1 MKTSNIVED
10 TIRELEDF
18 LNDYSYPPEKDNKN
32 SHLNGYEIKTSH
44 HGDIMISS
52 FESEAIQYVVQNFRY
67 TYSIGHLYNC
77 GKGQIDEND
86 ISRGFYRENVT
97 PDFHEFEKT
106 MLQKIRDGSSTS
118 AVTSDGPPSYSVN
131 LCVESAT
138 EDIVQQARN
147 AGKKIMFWFPCTSRP
162 GFEDCVDSLQNALQ
176 LKPDVICTNRPDI
189 LATILNRTKK

>member
-18 LNDYSYPPEKDNKN
+18 LNHYSSTAEMDNKN
-32 SHLNGYEIKTSH
+32 SHFNGDGIKNSH

-52 FESEAIQYVVQNFRY
+52 FESEAIQYVVRNFRCK
-67 TYSIGHLYNC
+67 YSIGHLYNR

-106 MLQKIRDGSSTS
+106 MLQKINNDSSTS
-118 AVTSDGPPSYSVN
+118 AVSSQDLSFTTYLLCPPSKHR
-131 LCVESAT
+131 
-138 EDIVQQARN
+138 QK
-147 AGKKIMFWFPCTSRP
+147 G
-162 GFEDCVDSLQNALQ
+162 
-176 LKPDVICTNRPDI
+176 
-189 LATILNRTKK
+189 